1 MSNRKIG
8 NGFEQEFAEI
18 LSRHG
23 YWVHIIAQR
32 SEGQP
37 ADIIAVKNGRA
48 YLIDCK
54 VCSTVLGFKLSRLEE
69 NQDLSMSLWRDV
81 GNGEAWFAIRMGE
94 AIYMFLHSFIKNAVY
109 LRARLTPKDI
119 KEEGISLE
127 EWLDGNN

>member
-8 NGFEQEFAEI
+8 NSFEQEFAEM
-18 LSRHG
+18 LSQHG

-54 VCSTVLGFKLSRLEE
+54 VCSGVLGFKLSRLEE
-69 NQDLSMSLWRDV
+69 NQDLSMTLWLDV
-81 GNGEAWFAIRMGE
+81 GNGEAWFAIRTNEGV
-94 AIYMFLHSFIKNAVY
+94 YMFTHSYIKNATY
-109 LRARLTPKDI
+109 LRVRLTPKDI
-119 KEEGISLE
+119 KEDGISLE
-127 EWLDGNN
+127 DWLDGNN